1 MIKTCFKI
9 SIISLFFF
17 IVFSCEKPTA
27 SDEIVITKNVIPGQD
42 NEELSEEIISSG
54 DAVVFQEFSPQI
66 LIDRDYSIYEI
77 QNINIDLDESD
88 EQIIIA
94 APLNDGKAVFQIYV
108 ADYNPKKDEYI
119 EIYKDDISFNN
130 LNLVSLLSED
140 FTGDHIPEVIVTGI
154 DNKDLQV
161 YEIYKMIE
169 DKESEQMN
177 FRKVFSQA
185 VDGVFEL
192 NKAERG
198 NDYKIDL
205 LKGDSYSL
213 EVQKKNPD
221 AEDNLIIE
229 KYKWNDSVAYYE
241 LSSSEK
247 MNISSSSNQ
256 ELVKFYRGSSE
267 DYLKFLSGPWFK
279 IKDLNG
285 NPTHNMNE
293 IFMIQIPS
301 QTMTFY
307 ANDIQESFTW
317 ADDKHPIKYRNVLSF
332 YDVRNNYLTSMYYSI
347 SIYIDSFESIQVRI
361 RGNQRWGG
369 TYTQLTDNLQNVLTD
384 KSKENSLISEM
395 EIKGLYKTNLNTELI
410 FDSPE
415 YTLKEGGVES
425 RGIYTIFTL
434 NDGPVLEMK
443 ELNSNG
449 LTVQIKSYKMDY
461 NEISDDLRVIRTITL
476 QRGILNSTGI
486 DLESNSELHFEQIEK
501 INQDVTDN

>member
-1 MIKTCFKI
+1 MIKTLFKI
-9 SIISLFFF
+9 SIISFFF
-17 IVFSCEKPTA
+17 FLVFSCEKTTA
-27 SDEIVITKNVIPGQD
+27 SDEIVVTKNVIPGLD
-42 NEELSEEIISSG
+42 NEEFSKEIKSTG
-54 DAVVFQEFSPQI
+54 EAVVFQEFSPQI

-77 QNINIDLDESD
+77 QNINIDSDESD

-94 APLNDGKAVFQIYV
+94 APLNDGKAVFQLYV
-108 ADYNPKKDEYI
+108 ADFNQEKDEYI

-130 LNLVSLLSED
+130 LNIVSIHSDDL
-140 FTGDHIPEVIVTGI
+140 TGDHTPEIIVTGI

-169 DKESEQMN
+169 DKDSKQMN
-177 FRKVFSQA
+177 FIKVFSQA

-205 LKGDSYSL
+205 LKGESHSL

-221 AEDNLIIE
+221 NEKNLIIE
-229 KYKWNDSVAYYE
+229 KYKWNNSTAYYE

-247 MNISSSSNQ
+247 IKITSASNQ
-256 ELVKFYRGSSE
+256 ELVKFYRGSSD
-267 DYLKFLSGPWFK
+267 DYLHFLSGPWFK

-293 IFMIQIPS
+293 IFMMQIPS

-317 ADDKHPIKYRNVLSF
+317 ADDKKPIKYRNVLSF
-332 YDVRNNYLTSMYYSI
+332 YDVRNNYRKFMYYSI
-347 SIYIDSFESIQVRI
+347 SIYIDSFDSIQVKI

-384 KSKENSLISEM
+384 TSRENSIISEM

-410 FDSPE
+410 FDSPQ
-415 YTLKEGGVES
+415 YTLKEEGVES

-434 NDGPVLEMK
+434 NDEQILEMK

-449 LTVQIKSYKMDY
+449 LTVQIKSYKMNYD
-461 NEISDDLRVIRTITL
+461 EISDDLRVIRTITL